1 MISRLTQD
9 MSLLS
14 ADAGFMTQTRLASS
28 VRRSDKPE
36 LGFLSRERQSYAQ
49 NLRRLQATS
58 VLCTKTSVPQAY
70 VCLSMQDRRHLN
82 IFPSLMYADPRRFD
96 GYAGPRH
103 CTDVRLTET

>member
-1 MISRLTQD
+1 MYPKRQSLSQNLRLLNATPV
-9 MSLLS
+9 LLQVL
-14 ADAGFMTQTRLASS
+14 T
-28 VRRSDKPE
+28 VRQARTE
-36 LGFLSRERQSYAQ
+36 GFLSRVRRSCAQ
-49 NLRRLQATS
+49 NLRQLQETS